1 MTFQWTPTEQRIWN
15 VLRDGMA
22 HHKQELHVCLDDEL
36 TINKDKSL
44 GFHLCNMNRKLRRSH
59 LNISCL
65 GKSDPVM
72 YQVMQ
77 PAGNLNDE

>member
-22 HHKQELHVCLDDEL
+22 HHETELRSCLDDEMGCQ
-36 TINKDKSL
+36 SL
-44 GFHLCNMNRKLRRSH
+44 LSVHLAYMRRKLKSSH
-59 LNISCL
+59 LNIVCTS
-65 GKSDPVM
+65 KSDPVM
-72 YQVMQ
+72 YQLMQ